1 MNCKANLLAM
11 AACFFGGLAIGQAAF
26 AAENLGETATNP
38 ISNLIQFRLQDRFT
52 ASNHNVDGNSNAGI
66 VQVVAPLPGLA
77 SKFDSLTGIVTRITT
92 AAYVTTPDFDG
103 IGRENGLGDTSVLV
117 FAVPKATPDKTV
129 WGIGP
134 AITIP
139 TASNDYTGAGQWQA
153 GPAAVVMVSPKK
165 GLQVGML
172 AFQQWDVA
180 ETRSDAADVSQLSLQ
195 PILTKHFDK
204 GWYLALPDNP
214 QVYDFETNDWTLN
227 LGGVLGRVF
236 PVAGRPMQIFAGAY
250 YNPMDNDDAISAEWT
265 IKMQV
270 GWLFPQ

>member
-1 MNCKANLLAM
+1 MNCKASLLAM
-11 AACFFGGLAIGQAAF
+11 TTCFFGVIAIGQAAF
-26 AAENLGETATNP
+26 AAEDLGAAATNP
-38 ISNLIQFRLQDRFT
+38 VSNLIQFRLQDQFT
-52 ASNHNVDGNSNAGI
+52 ASSHNVNGNSNAAI
-66 VQVVAPLPGLA
+66 VQVVAPIPALA
-77 SKFDSLTGIVTRITT
+77 SKFDSLKGIVTRVTT
-92 AAYVTTPDFDG
+92 AAYVTTPDFDVR
-103 IGRENGLGDTSVLV
+103 GRENGLGDTSVLV
-117 FAVPKATPDKTV
+117 FAVPEAAPEKTV

-139 TASNDYTGAGQWQA
+139 TASNDYTGAGQWSL

-180 ETRSDAADVSQLSLQ
+180 DTRSDAADVSQLSLQ

-204 GWYLALPDNP
+204 GWYVALPDSP
-214 QVYDFETNDWTLN
+214 QVYDFETSEWTLN

-236 PVAGRPMQIFAGAY
+236 PVAGRPMQIYGGVY
-250 YNPMDNDDAISAEWT
+250 YNPNNDSGAIAPEWT
-265 IKMQV
+265 VKMQL